1 MAAAAASARVLYR
14 ARMTLVTVGVLVWVP
29 FMVAKYLLHDP
40 FPVVWVLV
48 IHIPCMIGALGLR
61 LWQGHRDREGRSQAR
76 GGSPV

>member
-1 MAAAAASARVLYR
+1 MGAAATSAKVLFR
-14 ARMTLVTVGVLVWVP
+14 LRMTLVTVGVLVWVP

-61 LWQGHRDREGRSQAR
+61 IVQARSGRKGRSRA
-76 GGSPV
+76 